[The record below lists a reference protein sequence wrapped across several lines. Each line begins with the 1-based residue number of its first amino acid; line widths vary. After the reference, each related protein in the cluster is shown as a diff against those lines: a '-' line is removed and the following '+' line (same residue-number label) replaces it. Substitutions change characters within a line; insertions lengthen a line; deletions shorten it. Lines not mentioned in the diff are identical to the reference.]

1 MPASKKRT
9 SPASGS
15 RVGRNA
21 ETPVKPILLR
31 KLHLR
36 CGDWS
41 VKELR
46 VNRHLQ
52 PFDLGIP
59 HHHSHGQ
66 LLLYLRGHGE
76 QRIGKRRH
84 PVAPGAVFFIPPRVE
99 HAFLEH
105 SPRLAICLVAD
116 LSGDGP
122 VRFGTATGW
131 LPAEELAH
139 VRERLNQLAH
149 ERLEKGE
156 HGKGNNPLELGAGGT
171 ALQVLD
177 SCRRVC
183 SGAPRSDGEGSLVS
197 RRLLRSIRP
206 GEAVPSPGEL
216 ARRVGLQQDY
226 LNRLVRR
233 STGLT
238 LGQWRARE
246 LLKACERELSK
257 VGTIGV
263 AALRLGFSDPNYFSR
278 WFRRQT
284 GMTPGSWRAC
294 NHISPGRKKP

>member
-1 MPASKKRT
+1 MTAPKHRPPLPGTRSTR
-9 SPASGS
+9 SQ
-15 RVGRNA
+15 RNA
-21 ETPVKPILLR
+21 PTPVRPILLR

-59 HHHSHGQ
+59 HRHSHGQ

-76 QRIGKRRH
+76 QRIGGRRH
-84 PVAPGAVFFIPPRVE
+84 PVAPGAVFFIPPRTE
-99 HAFLEH
+99 HTFREH

-116 LSGDGP
+116 LSGAGP

-149 ERLEKGE
+149 EREEIKE
-156 HGKGNNPLELGAGGT
+156 SESGNTPLELGAGGA
-171 ALQVLD
+171 ALLVLE
-177 SCRRVC
+177 SCRRAC
-183 SGAPRSDGEGSLVS
+183 SGTPPGDGDGPAIS
-197 RRLLRSIRP
+197 RRLLRSIKP
-206 GEAVPSPGEL
+206 GESVPSPGEL

-257 VGTIGV
+257 GGAIGE
-263 AALRLGFSDPNYFSR
+263 AALRLGFSDANYFSR

-284 GMTPGSWRAC
+284 GMAPGVWQSRV
-294 NHISPGRKKP
+294 